1 VRAKNFDQA
10 ARSWS
15 ARAEAPGLIH
25 FRLFD
30 QANSPLQFEG

>member
-10 ARSWS
+10 ARSWF
-15 ARAEAPGLIH
+15 ARAEASGLIH

-30 QANSPLQFEG
+30 QATFPLQFEG